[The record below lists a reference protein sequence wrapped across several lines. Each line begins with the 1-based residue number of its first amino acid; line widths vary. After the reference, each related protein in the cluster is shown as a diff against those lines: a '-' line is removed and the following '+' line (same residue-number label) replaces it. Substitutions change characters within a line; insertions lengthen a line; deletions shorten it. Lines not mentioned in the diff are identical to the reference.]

1 MASFG
6 FLDRLREFLTSRR
19 FAWILLGIVVGL
31 VLLYFLFVTL
41 FFNPFE
47 DDLGDTA
54 AIVPAQV
61 DWFVR
66 WQDAGAQIGDFPE
79 PRFWDEQRA
88 SPAYAEAA
96 ASGALTRLGADLG
109 VTDAFAA
116 LAGVERYLPVGLDLK
131 QDFLREIA
139 VAGNGPMRFDASFA
153 GVVMLRC
160 SFKVKS
166 GLAFLGFGFVRNR
179 LPETLQIESLGDG
192 VYRLPQFE
200 PFGFQDAYLT
210 RMRDV
215 LLLASRKELLDAA
228 STLEAR
234 SGQESLAQA
243 SAFHDHVSAWLA
255 PGDRPVELFVRG
267 GVLTPQFGVL
277 PDPNATGMLGR
288 SIGRFFRTDLL
299 RFAAGYV
306 LLGAETQLRL
316 SGDLDASNA
325 PTFMKGWL
333 ESAPVGAA
341 RLQEFADLTPAD
353 SFFLGTLG
361 GDPYLLL
368 LELHDLFA
376 GDLRRSMDEAVQ
388 SAGRYQG
395 MHDLLRDVGDMY
407 RPGLALM
414 LRRDDYPVREGDPT
428 DDGAPVPLFAV
439 VGKLRDAA
447 LYDKLREYFIANWR
461 RFTGDA
467 AQKQDEVTMQGG
479 AIARSFVSPIVPGTG
494 EIVVTRVPTLD
505 LVIISNSANYTN
517 AILRAAFANPR
528 EPAGARL
535 RLSNKEGFERA
546 LRSNENGA
554 QAFFWFDPQ
563 EARHWLDETAAGAAL
578 DEFRAE
584 RESVWRSKRAAV
596 EAEQRAKL
604 FPPPRTTLT
613 PAEEQ
618 ALMDAVDLALLAGE
632 TGAAQ
637 RIAELTER
645 ARADLL
651 PVQLMDWVAYG
662 FRVSRRTATMVLDGQ
677 WGGG

>member
-1 MASFG
+1 MASYGIF
-6 FLDRLREFLTSRR
+6 DRLREFLTSRR
-19 FAWILLGIVVGL
+19 FAWILLGVLVGL
-31 VLLYFLFVTL
+31 VLLYFIFVTL

-47 DDLGDTA
+47 DDMGDTA
-54 AIVPAQV
+54 MIVPAEV

-66 WQDAGAQIGDFPE
+66 WQDAGAQIGEFPE
-79 PRFWDEQRA
+79 PRFWAELRGA
-88 SPAYAEAA
+88 PAYAEAKS
-96 ASGALTRLGADLG
+96 SGALERLGADFG
-109 VTDAFAA
+109 VTAAFTAMS
-116 LAGVERYLPVGLDLK
+116 GIDRYLPVGLSLK
-131 QDFLREIA
+131 DDFLREIT
-139 VAGNGPMRFDASFA
+139 VAGTGPMRFDASFA

-166 GLAFLGFGFVRNR
+166 GLAFLGFGFVRDR
-179 LPETLQIESLGDG
+179 LPETLQIESLPDG

-215 LLLASRKELLDAA
+215 LLLSSRQEMLTAA
-228 STLEAR
+228 ATLAAR

-243 SAFHDHVSAWLA
+243 SAFHDQVSAWLA
-255 PGDRPVELFVRG
+255 PGDRPVELFMRG
-267 GVLTPQFGVL
+267 QVLTPQFGVL
-277 PDPNATGMLGR
+277 PDPNTTGMAGR

-299 RFAAGYV
+299 RYAAGYA
-306 LLGAETQLRL
+306 LLGAQSQLRL
-316 SGDLDASNA
+316 SGDLDTSKA
-325 PTFMKGWL
+325 PEFMKGWL

-341 RLQEFADLTPAD
+341 RLQEFADLTPSD

-361 GDPYLLL
+361 GDPHLLL

-376 GDLRRSMDEAVQ
+376 GDMRRSMDEAVQ

-395 MHDLLRDVGDMY
+395 MHDLLRDLGDMY

-414 LRRDDYPVREGDPT
+414 LRRDDYPVREGDPVH
-428 DDGAPVPLFAV
+428 DGAPVPLFAV
-439 VGKLRDAA
+439 VGKLRDGA
-447 LYDKLREYFIANWR
+447 LYEKLREYFIANWR

-467 AQKQDEVTMQGG
+467 AQKQDEVTMLGG

-535 RLSNKEGFERA
+535 RLSNKEGFDRA
-546 LRSNENGA
+546 LRSSENGA

-563 EARHWLDETAAGAAL
+563 EARHWLDESAAGTAL
-578 DEFRAE
+578 DEYRAE
-584 RESVWRSKRAAV
+584 RESAWRNKRPQV
-596 EAEQRAKL
+596 EAEQRTLL
-604 FPPPRTTLT
+604 FPGRNTLT
-613 PAEEQ
+613 VSEEQ
-618 ALMDAVDLALLAGE
+618 QLVDAVDKALLAGE
-632 TGAAQ
+632 SGAAQ
-637 RIAELTER
+637 RIAELSDR

-651 PVQLMDWVAYG
+651 PIQLMDWVSYG

-677 WGGG
+677 LGGG